1 MPEFQRSKDGN
12 HAERELPAP
21 PASPRILVSWGEL
34 IDKITILEI
43 KNQRITS
50 PNALANVVKELS
62 SLSKAADI
70 HIKGNAALQELKNG
84 LSGVNQKL
92 WQIED
97 DLREKEKSKQFDDE
111 FIGLARSVYR
121 LNDERAA
128 LKRQINDFLHSEIVE
143 EKSYKT

>member
-1 MPEFQRSKDGN
+1 MKKN
-12 HAERELPAP
+12 ELQAP
-21 PASPRILVSWGEL
+21 PASPWILVSWGEL

-50 PNALANVVKELS
+50 PAALANVVKELS
-62 SLSKAADI
+62 SLFAAVAV
-70 HIKGNAALQELKNG
+70 HIKDNPVLQELKNQ

-92 WQIED
+92 WQVED
-97 DLREKEKSKQFDDE
+97 DLREKERNKQFDDQ

-128 LKRQINDFLHSEIVE
+128 IKRQINDFLRSEIVE
-143 EKSYKT
+143 EKSYKSY

>member
-1 MPEFQRSKDGN
+1 MKKN
-12 HAERELPAP
+12 ELSAP

-43 KNQRITS
+43 KSRKITG
-50 PNALANVVKELS
+50 PEALANVVKELS
-62 SLSKAADI
+62 SLSGAAANHVKD
-70 HIKGNAALQELKNG
+70 NPALQELKNR
-84 LSGVNQKL
+84 LSGVNQNL

-97 DLREKEKSKQFDDE
+97 DLREKEKAKQFDDE

-128 LKRQINDFLHSEIVE
+128 VKRQINDFLRSELVE
-143 EKSYKT
+143 EKSYKSY

>member
-1 MPEFQRSKDGN
+1 MKKSE
-12 HAERELPAP
+12 P

-50 PNALANVVKELS
+50 SEALTNVVKELS
-62 SLSKAADI
+62 YLSGAADT
-70 HIKGNAALQELKNG
+70 HLKGNPALQELKNG
-84 LSGVNQKL
+84 LSSVNQKL
-92 WQIED
+92 WQVED

-128 LKRQINDFLHSEIVE
+128 IKRQINASLHSEIVE
-143 EKSYKT
+143 EKSYKNY

>member
-1 MPEFQRSKDGN
+1 MKEN
-12 HAERELPAP
+12 ELSAP

-43 KNQRITS
+43 KSRKITG
-50 PNALANVVKELS
+50 PEALANVVKELS
-62 SLSKAADI
+62 SLSGAAANHVKD
-70 HIKGNAALQELKNG
+70 NPALQELKNR
-84 LSGVNQKL
+84 LSGVNQNL

-97 DLREKEKSKQFDDE
+97 DLREKEKAKQFDDE

-128 LKRQINDFLHSEIVE
+128 VKRQINDFLRSELVE
-143 EKSYKT
+143 EKSYKSY